1 MRISLGYMTRDEEI
15 SVLSGRDTLEIVS
28 ELEPQASIDEIAQV
42 KNICREVEVSAEVT
56 GYLMDIV
63 ERTRNDS
70 RIRIGVSTRGA
81 IAAYRAAQA
90 AAGLE
95 GRDYVL
101 PEDIRRLAPRVLAHR
116 LTLSGLSGSGEDLRV
131 LEDILQSTPVP
142 LEKL

>member
-15 SVLSGRDTLEIVS
+15 SVLSGRDTIEIVN
-28 ELEPQASIDEIAQV
+28 ELKPRTTLEEV
-42 KNICREVEVSAEVT
+42 LRLKKMCREVEVSADVVA
-56 GYLMDIV
+56 YLMDIV

-95 GRDYVL
+95 GRSYVL
-101 PEDIRRLAPRVLAHR
+101 PEDIKRLAPRLLAHR
-116 LTLSGLSGSGEDLRV
+116 LSLSGMTGTGEDLRI
-131 LEDILQSTPVP
+131 LEEIIEATPVP
-142 LEKL
+142 LED